1 MARGQLRIY
10 HGPQD
15 EVTSSASDRR
25 DTMTLSLAEIAPL
38 LADAVHD
45 RRTWL
50 RDFRHDDVT
59 ISSDLY
65 EVLMAYQHFR
75 RPGA

>member
-1 MARGQLRIY
+1 MARGQLRVY
-10 HGPQD
+10 HGPL
-15 EVTSSASDRR
+15 EEIEATESERR
-25 DTMTLSLAEIAPL
+25 DTMTLSLAEVAPL
-38 LADAVHD
+38 LAEAVEN

-59 ISSDLY
+59 ISTDLY